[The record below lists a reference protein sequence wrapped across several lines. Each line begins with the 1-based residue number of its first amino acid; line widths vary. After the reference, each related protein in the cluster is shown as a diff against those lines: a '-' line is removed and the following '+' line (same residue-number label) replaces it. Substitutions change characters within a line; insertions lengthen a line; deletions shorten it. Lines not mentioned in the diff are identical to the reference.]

1 LTFNGRR
8 SWEEDRS
15 FYLFIYF
22 STKGRNCA
30 TVVVSVIYIL
40 DKKNNKSLDLQMLIR
55 EIGVL
60 TGKKRGNDQKTY
72 VDFIILIFT
81 YVNARN

>member
-1 LTFNGRR
+1 
-8 SWEEDRS
+8 
-15 FYLFIYF
+15 
-22 STKGRNCA
+22 
-30 TVVVSVIYIL
+30 VVVSVIYIL